1 MLIYIGYFKGFCNF
15 VIQST
20 FMKEKDLMAEL
31 SSIRSLMER
40 SAKFISL
47 HGLSGVL
54 AGIYALIGAYIGYRL
69 VYRTDNGMTYDNY
82 SLHDQETISKLVV
95 VAVLVL
101 ILSITTAV
109 VLSAR
114 KAQQRHQKI
123 WNTASKALLL
133 NAGIPLLTGGLL
145 ILILLYRGYFG
156 VIAPAC
162 LIFYGLALISGSHYT
177 FNDVKW
183 LGILQVILGLFAAMM
198 PGYGLLFWAGGFGVL
213 HIIYG
218 SVMYA
223 KYDRAK

>member
-1 MLIYIGYFKGFCNF
+1 
-15 VIQST
+15 
-20 FMKEKDLMAEL
+20 MAEL

-54 AGIYALIGAYIGYRL
+54 AGIYALIGAFIGYRL
-69 VYRTDNGMTYDNY
+69 VYQAGSGMTYRDYYVN
-82 SLHDQETISKLVV
+82 DQQIIAKLVIVALV
-95 VAVLVL
+95 VLL
-101 ILSITTAV
+101 LSIATAV
-109 VLSAR
+109 MLSAR
-114 KAQQRHQKI
+114 KARQRHQKI
-123 WNTASKALLL
+123 WNAASKGLLL

-162 LIFYGLALISGSHYT
+162 LIFYGLALIAGSHYT
-177 FNDVKW
+177 FSDVKW
-183 LGILQVILGLFAAMM
+183 LGISEVALGLLAALM
-198 PGYGLLFWAGGFGVL
+198 PGYGLLFWAAGFGVL

-223 KYDRAK
+223 KYDRSK